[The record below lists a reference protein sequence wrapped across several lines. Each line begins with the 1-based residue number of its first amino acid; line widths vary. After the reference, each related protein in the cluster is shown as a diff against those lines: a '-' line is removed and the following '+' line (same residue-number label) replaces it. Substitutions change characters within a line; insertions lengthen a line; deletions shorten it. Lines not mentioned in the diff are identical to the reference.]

1 MSDRAPD
8 NSRRIEVMKARLQAA
23 LSPARLVIEDDSHR
37 HVGHPGARDG
47 RGHFIVT
54 IESEAFDALSPVA
67 RHRLVYDALGD
78 LMQSD
83 IHALTIRAGVPGE

>member
-8 NSRRIEVMKARLQAA
+8 NSRRIEAMKARLQAA
-23 LSPARLVIEDDSHR
+23 LSPARLEIEDDSHR

-54 IESEAFDALSPVA
+54 IESEDFDGLSPVA

-83 IHALTIRAGVPGE
+83 IHALTIRAGVPGK